1 MKTCCKGSLDADTL
15 ARFKQ
20 RALKA
25 MPIPQAIDLRHR
37 WANLRDA
44 PLTFA
49 EAEQALL
56 VGHAFHPAPKSHE
69 PFNETEARRYLP
81 DFASRFPLRWFA
93 VESELIAGESLNV
106 SPARTSAALRGPERP
121 ELLRSFHRHPLAAAD
136 APVAGGV
143 PARSGLVPAT
153 GGEGALQ
160 DLGEAGAQWPPTSS
174 PARCT
179 AKPTA
184 T

>member
-1 MKTCCKGSLDADTL
+1 M
-15 ARFKQ
+15 
-20 RALKA
+20 
-25 MPIPQAIDLRHR
+25 RHR
-37 WANLRDA
+37 WANLRDT

-106 SPARTSAALRGPERP
+106 SCANVCCASQPR
-121 ELLRSFHRHPLAAAD
+121 
-136 APVAGGV
+136 AP
-143 PARSGLVPAT
+143 
-153 GGEGALQ
+153 
-160 DLGEAGAQWPPTSS
+160 
-174 PARCT
+174 
-179 AKPTA
+179 
-184 T
+184 

>member
-1 MKTCCKGSLDADTL
+1 MPIRWRVLSSAP
-15 ARFKQ
+15 
-20 RALKA
+20 LKA
-25 MPIPQAIDLRHR
+25 MPIRQAIDLRHR

-106 SPARTSAALRGPERP
+106 SLRERLLRFAAQSAP
-121 ELLRSFHRHPLAAAD
+121 ELLGHFTDTRWLLPMHPWQAEYLLGQD
-136 APVAGGV
+136 WCQRLVAKGACRIWAKR
-143 PARSGLVPAT
+143 ARSGCPPA
-153 GGEGALQ
+153 
-160 DLGEAGAQWPPTSS
+160 P